1 MDPEIE
7 RHLKDCADLR
17 DDPDKSYKTRSVAR
31 TSIEICHGVIDLKEE
46 NKRLEKQ
53 IEELRKQKDAFPQA
67 ND

>member
-1 MDPEIE
+1 MGQVEQ
-7 RHLKDCADLR
+7 HLIDCGEVAR
-17 DDPDKSYKTRSVAR
+17 DMSKCAKSRAIAR

-53 IEELRKQKDAFPQA
+53 IIELRKRKDAFPQA